1 MCSHRFVLK
10 IMLVMVISCFSSW
23 ICAEPTAEACA
34 ENSLIVATGTEGN
47 RGYSR
52 LFADI
57 NKVCGQ
63 VVSLCELNTTG
74 GLDNLNA
81 LATKEA
87 DIGFAQID
95 IWSTMKIGNE
105 NIDSL
110 QAVLGLNSNYLH
122 VVTSAKGFAVPVTK
136 KFLGFIPLRGE
147 DKIVVIQRF
156 SDLRGQ
162 RVALIGSAQ
171 LLVRQLDK
179 FLDYRMEMIDMDS
192 DAMAFDLV
200 LKGDVA
206 AALLVSSWPSGLI
219 APLKQSSGLTLVPY
233 DAQLI
238 GNNQFF
244 VKQITYKGLGVY
256 NNNMLTVPNVL
267 FTRPFRGEKSRE
279 VAKLRECLKNKL
291 LDLQEGNYQ
300 PGWNEIRDIDNTYD
314 VPRFVGK

>member
-1 MCSHRFVLK
+1 MRNYRFVLK
-10 IMLVMVISCFSSW
+10 TVLVVAVTGFAAQV
-23 ICAEPTAEACA
+23 CAQPVGAEACDA
-34 ENSLIVATGTEGN
+34 NSLIVATGTEGN

-81 LATKEA
+81 LSTKEA

-95 IWSTMKIGNE
+95 AWSTMKGGDE
-105 NIDSL
+105 NISSL
-110 QAVLGLNSNYLH
+110 QAVLGLNANYLH
-122 VVTSAKGFAVPVTK
+122 IVTSAKGFVIPGVR
-136 KFLGFIPLRGE
+136 KFFGLIRGE
-147 DKIVVIQRF
+147 DKTFMVQRF

-162 RVALIGSAQ
+162 RVALVGSAQ
-171 LLVRQLDK
+171 LLMRQLDK
-179 FLDYRMEMIDMDS
+179 YLDYRMDMIDVDS

-206 AALLVSSWPSGLI
+206 AVLLVSSWPSGMI

-233 DAQLI
+233 DAQII

-256 NNNMLTVPNVL
+256 NNNMLAIPNVL
-267 FTRPFRGEKSRE
+267 FTRPFKGEKSRD
-279 VAKLRECLKNKL
+279 VAKLRECLRSKL

-300 PGWNEIRDIDNTYD
+300 PGWNEIKDIDNTYD
-314 VPRFVGK
+314 VPKFVGK